1 LFFTEFAFTLV
12 AAALVALV
20 IEIPIMN
27 LSGILLGG
35 RKPSSAAAPAHPP
48 TLQRLKLEDL
58 AEEHSPPLSP
68 EINPHKSQFGDSND
82 NSGVSSNTKSITYHS
97 K

>member
-1 LFFTEFAFTLV
+1 MTLFFTEFAFTLV
-12 AAALVALV
+12 AATIVALV

-35 RKPSSAAAPAHPP
+35 RKPSSAAPAHPP
-48 TLQRLKLEDL
+48 QLQRLKLEDL

-68 EINPHKSQFGDSND
+68 EINANKS
-82 NSGVSSNTKSITYHS
+82 
-97 K
+97 